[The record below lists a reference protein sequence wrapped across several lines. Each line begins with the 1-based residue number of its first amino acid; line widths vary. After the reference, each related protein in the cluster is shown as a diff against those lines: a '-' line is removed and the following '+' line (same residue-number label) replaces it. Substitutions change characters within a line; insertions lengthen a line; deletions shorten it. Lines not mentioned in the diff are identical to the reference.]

1 MTRII
6 ALTLSIFSSMKYF
19 ILIVSLLINT
29 ALLYVLGT
37 RNILPVP
44 LGAFLSPQEGIWQNA
59 ESTEK
64 NFNEEIKIKG
74 LKNSVQVMLD
84 DKLVPHV
91 FAEQE
96 NDAYFVQGY
105 LHAKFR
111 LWQMEFQTFA
121 AAGRLSEI
129 VGSKALKYDRNQRRL
144 GMVYAAENA
153 LASMEQDMAT
163 KEAMD
168 AYTAGVNSYINELDN
183 GALPIEYKLLGYKPE
198 LWSNL
203 KSALF
208 TKQMTQVLAGY
219 DNDLEMTE
227 AFQYLG
233 EEKFRILYSVLPD
246 SLSPV
251 IPDFQTNAQAQ
262 QTLLP
267 PPTADSL
274 YFQRKDTLSIV
285 QDFKPDPSNGSNN
298 WVVSGSKTKSGKPI
312 LANDPHLSLSL
323 PSIWYE
329 IQISTPAYNA
339 YGVSFP
345 GLPGVV
351 IGFNDS
357 IAFGFTNAG
366 RDVKDYFEIQFKDDK
381 KDEYWFDS
389 SWQKTTKRI
398 EQIFVRDSLPY
409 LDTVAYSVFGPV
421 MYDRSYEHS
430 LSPNKAI
437 ALRWVAHDTSNI
449 LKMWL
454 QLNRAKNYNDYLE
467 AITYFN
473 VPGQNMIFA
482 AQNGDIAL
490 WQQASFP
497 LRWKD
502 QGVMLMPGIDSSYLW
517 NGFIPFADNPHSLN
531 PPEGF
536 LSSANQRPVGAEYP
550 YFIPGKYEVYR
561 PITINRT
568 LSSLSSI
575 TVKDMMDLQNN
586 NYNVFAEYARPIL
599 LQYIKSETLTS
610 DESRYVDLVK
620 NWNLE
625 NSIDQNG
632 VVCFNAWWDSLE
644 VNIFSDELAKDNHR
658 LPEPDR
664 FVLLEALKRDSSFI
678 FVDDIRTPEKE
689 DLYHQVT
696 SALKLA
702 AKRLLIIEKEGKM
715 KWGEFKNTTVYHL
728 LKNNAMPFARS
739 GIITGGGEGIVNA
752 TKHDHGPSW
761 RMIVHLTD
769 PIEAFGIYPGGQS
782 GNPGSKYY
790 DNYIDTWS
798 KGEYHKINFM
808 NRNDQNKTGVRWKL
822 NFTAI

>member
-1 MTRII
+1 MARII
-6 ALTLSIFSSMKYF
+6 ALTLPIFTNMKYL
-19 ILIVSLLINT
+19 ILLVSLLINT

-37 RNILPVP
+37 RELLPVP

-59 ESTEK
+59 ESVEE
-64 NFNEEIKIKG
+64 NFNEDIKIKG
-74 LKNSVQVMLD
+74 IKSNVQVVVD

-111 LWQMEFQTFA
+111 LWQMEFQTLA

-129 VGSKALKYDRNQRRL
+129 VGSKALKFDRNQRRL

-153 LASMEQDMAT
+153 LVAMEQDPAT
-163 KEAMD
+163 KSALD

-183 GALPIEYKLLGYKPE
+183 GALPVEYKLLGYTPE

-227 AFQYLG
+227 AFQILG
-233 EEKFRILYSVLPD
+233 EENFRILYAALPD

-251 IPDFQTNAQAQ
+251 IPNFQSTELAQ
-262 QTLLP
+262 QSLLP
-267 PPTADSL
+267 PASADSL
-274 YFQRKDTLSIV
+274 YFRRKDTLSIV

-312 LANDPHLSLSL
+312 LANDPHLGLSL

-329 IQISTPAYNA
+329 MQITTPAYNA

-366 RDVKDYFEIQFKDDK
+366 RDVKDYYEIQFKDDK

-398 EQIFVRDSLPY
+398 ELINIRDSLPFR
-409 LDTVAYSVFGPV
+409 DTVAYSIFGPV
-421 MYDRSYEHS
+421 IYDRSFEHS
-430 LSPNKAI
+430 LSPKKAI

-449 LKMWL
+449 LKMWF

-467 AITYFN
+467 AISHFN
-473 VPGQNMIFA
+473 VPGQNMVFA
-482 AQNGDIAL
+482 AKNGDIAL
-490 WQQASFP
+490 WQQANFP

-502 QGVMLMPGIDSSYLW
+502 QGIMVMPGSDSSFFW
-517 NGFIPFADNPHSLN
+517 NGYIPFADNPHALN
-531 PPEGF
+531 PVEGF
-536 LSSANQRPVGAEYP
+536 LSSANQRPVDVAYP

-561 PITINRT
+561 PITINRA

-586 NYNVFAEYARPIL
+586 NYNVFAEFARPIL
-599 LQYIKSETLTS
+599 LQYINR
-610 DESRYVDLVK
+610 DELSNEERRYVDLVE
-620 NWNLE
+620 NWDLQNSKENL
-625 NSIDQNG
+625 G
-632 VVCFNAWWDSLE
+632 VVCFSAWWDSLS
-644 VNIFSDELAKDNHR
+644 VKVFNDELTVGDHK

-664 FVLLEALKRDSSFI
+664 FVLLEALKRDTSFRFI
-678 FVDDIRTPEKE
+678 DDIKTPELE
-689 DLYHQVT
+689 SLNSQVT
-696 SALKLA
+696 AALKSAAIRLA
-702 AKRLLIIEKEGKM
+702 MIEKEGKL

-728 LKNNAMPFARS
+728 LKTNAIPFART

-769 PIEAFGIYPGGQS
+769 PIEAYGIYPGGQS

-798 KGEYHKINFM
+798 KGEYHKIKFM
-808 NRNDQNKTGVRWKL
+808 DRKDLNKSAIKWKI